1 MSTSNPDRQ
10 LPGILLIDDDAI
22 SREVFAMMLGMHG
35 FPVDSAEDGRQALDH
50 LDHLDQAATLPGV
63 ILMDT
68 QMPGVSGVRLIKA
81 LRQRIKTAGATT
93 RIVAI
98 SGSEVDGSI
107 LRAADGFL
115 LKPIQVESLLE
126 LLNAS
131 SNAAEEP
138 GPAIGAPATPE
149 ASTHSNTAAISDAA
163 FLDQASDA
171 AGIVP
176 AIDPIVLAKFHG
188 MMPASAVREVYAA
201 VASDLETR
209 LTTLIAAIDNGDAV
223 EVARIA
229 HTIKG
234 GCGMVGLTIATEAA
248 ARLEASTRRETWPND
263 LLQLHFALDKLQHI
277 LGNGLL

>member
-22 SREVFAMMLGMHG
+22 SREVLAMMLEMHG
-35 FPVDSAEDGRQALDH
+35 FPVESAEDGRQALDH
-50 LDHLDQAATLPGV
+50 LDQASTLPGV

-81 LRQRIKTAGATT
+81 LRHRIKTAGATA

-98 SGSEVDGSI
+98 SGSEVDDSI

-126 LLNAS
+126 LLNAT
-131 SNAAEEP
+131 SNAQEGLEHS
-138 GPAIGAPATPE
+138 IGAPAAAESVAHSE
-149 ASTHSNTAAISDAA
+149 APVGSDTAAVDS
-163 FLDQASDA
+163 
-171 AGIVP
+171 
-176 AIDPIVLAKFHG
+176 AIESHINPVVLSKFRG

-201 VASDLETR
+201 VASDLESR
-209 LTTLIAAIDNGDAV
+209 LATLAAAIDNGDAV

-234 GCGMVGLTIATEAA
+234 GCGMVGLTSATEAA
-248 ARLEASTRRETWPND
+248 ARLEASTRQETWPND

-277 LGNGLL
+277 LGDGLL